1 MKSTTTAVKTHKK
14 EGSMFD
20 AVIARLSEASKIYGL
35 DEDVAMILRNPQ
47 KQVKVSLPI
56 MMDNGHMRVFE
67 GYRTIHSTVLG
78 PSKGGIRYGLD
89 VDEEEVKALS
99 AWMTFK
105 CAIANLP
112 YGGAKGGINCDPRT
126 LSIGELERLTRAY
139 AVALSDVFGV
149 DHDIP
154 APDMGTS
161 SREMAWILDAYN
173 KVYRSDFPGVV
184 TGKPVGL
191 GGSLGRDAATGR
203 GIMISTLA
211 ALNKMKLKPQKVT
224 AAVQGFGN
232 VGSHSARLLH
242 DQGIKICA
250 IGDHTE
256 TLWNGKGIDIT
267 AALKYV
273 KENKGVLKGFKGG
286 ECISNTDLL
295 TADVDVLVPA
305 ALQNVITEDIAK
317 NIKAKLVVEGANG
330 PTVPEADP
338 ILNGKGIIVVP
349 DILANGGG
357 VTVSYFEWV
366 QNKYG
371 HYWTEEE
378 VNTKHDKSMNAAFEN
393 IWNNAQQYKTSL
405 RIGAYITALKRLEM
419 GIKAKGHYG

>member
-1 MKSTTTAVKTHKK
+1 MKSSTTIKPTEQKQL
-14 EGSMFD
+14 SMFD
-20 AVIARLSEASKIYGL
+20 AVIARLGEASKIYGL
-35 DEDVAMILRNPQ
+35 DEDVAIILRHPQ

-56 MMDNGHMRVFE
+56 MMDNGRMRVFE
-67 GYRTIHSTVLG
+67 GYRTIHSTALG

-89 VDEEEVKALS
+89 VDEEEVKALA

-126 LSIGELERLTRAY
+126 LSIGELERLTRSY

-173 KVYRSDFPGVV
+173 KVNRSDFPGVV

-191 GGSLGRDAATGR
+191 GGSLGREAATGR
-203 GIMISTLA
+203 GVMVSTLA
-211 ALNKMKLKPQKVT
+211 ALNKLNLKPKKAS

-232 VGSHSARLLH
+232 VGSHAARLLNE
-242 DQGIKICA
+242 QGIKICA

-256 TLWNGKGIDIT
+256 TIWNEKGIDIA

-273 KENKGVLKGFKGG
+273 KENKGVLKGFNGG
-286 ECISNTDLL
+286 TQIDKTELL
-295 TADVDVLVPA
+295 TADVDVIVPA
-305 ALQNVITEDIAK
+305 ALQNVITEKIAR
-317 NIKAKLVVEGANG
+317 NIKAKLIVEGANG
-330 PTVPEADP
+330 PTIPEADP
-338 ILNGKGIIVVP
+338 ILNQQGIIVVP

-378 VNTKHDKSMNAAFEN
+378 VNTKHDKSMNTAFDN

-419 GIKAKGHYG
+419 GIKAKGHY